1 MASYLLRTILCLNLV
16 ASVSYLVFKASA
28 FAGRK
33 HISEKWRYNC
43 TTVIMFLYVIPF
55 YKLLPAF
62 PKTLAEAEPISVV
75 GNKVVSGI
83 NVLPPEN
90 SVASITEAS
99 PNIIKD
105 TTLNMSLDWQK
116 WALIIWIVVAGA
128 LVLWNVLGLLRF
140 RYQLQQS
147 QTVHNALLQE
157 IASHCAAGL
166 GIKQKVAL
174 KLHSAIQSP
183 MLVGFFT
190 PTIIIPNADLQL
202 DEAQMIL
209 AHELVHFKHRALWRK
224 LLAVILQTVYWF
236 NPVVYLIK
244 RDLDRLAETSC
255 DEQVVCR
262 MNQAERK
269 KYGHLLISYTT
280 VFRNPNKVSG
290 IAFVSTRKRLERR
303 ILTMLNSNKKS
314 RKTVVA
320 ALACTLC
327 ASCLGMSVLAAEVPS
342 TIDVPNAELMNVS
355 DVKTGDMGEARI
367 IESDDGFVDLSQMK
381 LSTDSSDFAKVIE
394 TTTGFA
400 DLSQFNLST
409 DAADNMMFYQRTV
422 SAKAGEAVPYASGN
436 LSGGKGYA
444 FDSQDLTKGQK
455 VTVNANWTP
464 TSANVQIGLI
474 DNNTGYGLVKTVSN
488 GSGSASFEITG
499 DSNFSIFIGNLST
512 SSIHFDVSYI
522 VN

>member
-1 MASYLLRTILCLNLV
+1 M
-16 ASVSYLVFKASA
+16 
-28 FAGRK
+28 
-33 HISEKWRYNC
+33 
-43 TTVIMFLYVIPF
+43 
-55 YKLLPAF
+55 
-62 PKTLAEAEPISVV
+62 
-75 GNKVVSGI
+75 
-83 NVLPPEN
+83 
-90 SVASITEAS
+90 
-99 PNIIKD
+99 
-105 TTLNMSLDWQK
+105 
-116 WALIIWIVVAGA
+116 IIWIVVAGA
-128 LVLWNVLGLLRF
+128 LVLWNVLGLLCF

-147 QTVHNALLQE
+147 QTVHDALLQE
-157 IASHCAAGL
+157 IASRCAAGL

-224 LLAVILQTVYWF
+224 LLAVILQTIYWF

-355 DVKTGDMGEARI
+355 DVKTGDM
-367 IESDDGFVDLSQMK
+367 
-381 LSTDSSDFAKVIE
+381 AK
-394 TTTGFA
+394 
-400 DLSQFNLST
+400 
-409 DAADNMMFYQRTV
+409 
-422 SAKAGEAVPYASGN
+422 P
-436 LSGGKGYA
+436 
-444 FDSQDLTKGQK
+444 
-455 VTVNANWTP
+455 
-464 TSANVQIGLI
+464 
-474 DNNTGYGLVKTVSN
+474 
-488 GSGSASFEITG
+488 
-499 DSNFSIFIGNLST
+499 
-512 SSIHFDVSYI
+512 HH
-522 VN
+522 

>member
-128 LVLWNVLGLLRF
+128 LVLWNVLGLLCF

-147 QTVHNALLQE
+147 QTVHDALLQE
-157 IASHCAAGL
+157 IASRCAAGL

-255 DEQVVCR
+255 DEQVVCQ
-262 MNQAERK
+262 MSPAERK

-280 VFRNPNKVSG
+280 VFRIPSKSSG

-303 ILTMLNSNKKS
+303 LLTMLNSNQKS
-314 RKTVVA
+314 RKTVA
-320 ALACTLC
+320 IALACALG
-327 ASCLGMSVLAAEVPS
+327 ASCLAMSAFAAELPS
-342 TIDVPNAELMNVS
+342 SIDVPNAELMDVA
-355 DVKTGDMGEARI
+355 DVKLGDAGDAHI
-367 IESDDGFVDLSQMK
+367 VESANGFMDLSTMK
-381 LSTDSSDFAKVIE
+381 LSTESNDAAKMIE
-394 TTTGFA
+394 STTGFA

-409 DAADNMMFYQRTV
+409 DTADGMAFYEGTV
-422 SAKAGEAVPYASGN
+422 TAKAGEAVPYASGS
-436 LSGGKGYA
+436 LSSGKGYA
-444 FDSQDLTKGQK
+444 FDAQNLVKGQK
-455 VTVNANWTP
+455 VTINATWTP
-464 TSANVQIGLI
+464 TSSKVQIGLI
-474 DNNTGYGLVKTVSN
+474 NNKTGYGLVKTVTN
-488 GSGSASFEITG
+488 GSGSVSFEITG
-499 DSNFSIFIGNLST
+499 DSNFSIFIGNVSP
-512 SSIHFDVSYI
+512 SSIRFDVSYI

>member
-1 MASYLLRTILCLNLV
+1 MALQLYHSHYVPVCYPILQAA
-16 ASVSYLVFKASA
+16 ASIPENISR
-28 FAGRK
+28 GRAN
-33 HISEKWRYNC
+33 ISGWEQSCVWNKC
-43 TTVIMFLYVIPF
+43 T
-55 YKLLPAF
+55 
-62 PKTLAEAEPISVV
+62 
-75 GNKVVSGI
+75 
-83 NVLPPEN
+83 PPEN

-269 KYGHLLISYTT
+269 SM
-280 VFRNPNKVSG
+280 G
-290 IAFVSTRKRLERR
+290 IF
-303 ILTMLNSNKKS
+303 
-314 RKTVVA
+314 
-320 ALACTLC
+320 
-327 ASCLGMSVLAAEVPS
+327 
-342 TIDVPNAELMNVS
+342 
-355 DVKTGDMGEARI
+355 
-367 IESDDGFVDLSQMK
+367 
-381 LSTDSSDFAKVIE
+381 
-394 TTTGFA
+394 
-400 DLSQFNLST
+400 
-409 DAADNMMFYQRTV
+409 
-422 SAKAGEAVPYASGN
+422 
-436 LSGGKGYA
+436 
-444 FDSQDLTKGQK
+444 
-455 VTVNANWTP
+455 
-464 TSANVQIGLI
+464 
-474 DNNTGYGLVKTVSN
+474 
-488 GSGSASFEITG
+488 
-499 DSNFSIFIGNLST
+499 
-512 SSIHFDVSYI
+512 
-522 VN
+522 